1 MRRTHRRFL
10 ILFLVGLLACG
21 LLPTPSPTPLPSAV
35 PVTPTVTPPP
45 EAPLGS
51 SGHPLILALAPSP
64 QRDPNALN
72 AGKTLQAQ
80 LEKRSGLRLSL
91 VAPTSERELVEAL
104 KSGSV
109 HLAVLSPFAYLEV
122 SDSGAAEAAFG
133 RQREEKVFYGA
144 QFIVRS
150 DAGFIPYFDP
160 LKGENTAEASVALAQ
175 FADKKPCW
183 SDPLSPS
190 GYVVPLGYLRLAG
203 LSTREAA
210 FVSGQP
216 TVVRAVYA
224 RGICDFGATY
234 IDARAYPGLEDEF
247 PDVMKKVVV
256 VWRIP
261 PIIPYETMVFA
272 RGMSVE
278 MRRALRRAFV
288 ELLSTPEG
296 RSAMQTVYGM
306 DAMQVTQDGQYEEFR
321 KAVRAS
327 GLDLHSL
334 FR

>member
-10 ILFLVGLLACG
+10 VLFLVGLLACG

-35 PVTPTVTPPP
+35 PATPTVTPPP

-72 AGKTLQAQ
+72 AGKILQAQ
-80 LEKRSGLRLSL
+80 LEKRSGFRLSL

-104 KSGSV
+104 KLGSV

-144 QFIVRS
+144 QFIARN
-150 DAGFIPYFDP
+150 DAGFIPYFDA

-272 RGMSVE
+272 RGMGVE
-278 MRRALRRAFV
+278 MRRALSRAFV

-296 RSAMQTVYGM
+296 RSAMQTAYGM

-321 KAVRAS
+321 KVVRAS
-327 GLDLHSL
+327 GLDLNSL